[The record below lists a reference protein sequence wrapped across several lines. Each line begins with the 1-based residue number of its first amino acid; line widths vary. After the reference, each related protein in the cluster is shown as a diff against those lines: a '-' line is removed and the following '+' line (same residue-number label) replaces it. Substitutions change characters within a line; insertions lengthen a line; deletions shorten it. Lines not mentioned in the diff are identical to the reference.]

1 MCPINIDSMIL
12 QGGYT
17 ESEFNYVSFK
27 ILGCNLKEECL
38 SDVDIAKETVNFV
51 TLNSYPNILG

>member
-1 MCPINIDSMIL
+1 MIL